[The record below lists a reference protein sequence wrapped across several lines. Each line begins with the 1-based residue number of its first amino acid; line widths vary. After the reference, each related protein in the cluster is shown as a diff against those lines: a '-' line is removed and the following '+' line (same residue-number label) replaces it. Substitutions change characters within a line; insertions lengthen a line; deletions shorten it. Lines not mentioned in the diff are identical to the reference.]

1 MSDQASDDRA
11 RQLLL
16 ARFGTCGSRIDP
28 ERNTGELQ
36 LDASLPSQLR
46 IGQQVVMPI
55 EMSLK
60 NLTGAVVRLATYRSG
75 ARMAITK
82 DGVVVAGAGGVRPVG
97 TTYAIQP
104 GGAHAYSS
112 ILNLVACE
120 TQAVLLPGDYQVHA
134 IQPFTFL
141 GLDLTVNVHG
151 GPWDLQLR

>member
-1 MSDQASDDRA
+1 MSDETSGDRA

-16 ARFGTCGSRIDP
+16 ARFGSCGSRIPPHPDVDLL
-28 ERNTGELQ
+28 RLN
-36 LDASLPSQLR
+36 ASLPSQCR
-46 IGQQVVMPI
+46 IGRQVVIPI

-60 NLTGAVVRLATYRSG
+60 NLTDAVVRLSTYRSG

-97 TTYAIQP
+97 TTYVVQP

-120 TQAVLLPGDYQVHA
+120 TQKVLPPGDYQVHA
-134 IQPFTFL
+134 IQPFTFV
-141 GLDLTVNVHG
+141 GVDLTVNVCG